1 MLISQNFCE
10 LCSNVFQHAKF
21 FIRFWFADYSTTK
34 EMLFVLSKQ
43 RYLDRFLSLKI
54 QMRCIHNFFCIKIC
68 INIQWCQL
76 TLLYFVHTMVMYLK
90 TKMWGWN
97 LLIFEVIKKFWQ
109 KFEKIIAVGNTETYA
124 EQIIVNFLV
133 NIIFDKSFPI
143 GFQIAFYCVGSF

>member
-1 MLISQNFCE
+1 MLISQNFGKIF
-10 LCSNVFQHAKF
+10 SNDFQHAKF

-54 QMRCIHNFFCIKIC
+54 QMRCIHDFFCIKIC

-97 LLIFEVIKKFWQ
+97 LLIFEVVKSYWQ
-109 KFEKIIAVGNTETYA
+109 KFEKIWKNNYSW
-124 EQIIVNFLV
+124 QHW
-133 NIIFDKSFPI
+133 NICRTDHS
-143 GFQIAFYCVGSF
+143 